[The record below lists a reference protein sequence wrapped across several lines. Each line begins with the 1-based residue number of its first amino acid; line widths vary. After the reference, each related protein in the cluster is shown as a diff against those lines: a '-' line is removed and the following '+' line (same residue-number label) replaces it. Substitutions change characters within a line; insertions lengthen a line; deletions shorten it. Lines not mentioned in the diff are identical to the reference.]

1 MHKQDQSIDM
11 DADALL
17 GQMTLQEKVAL
28 LGGQDFWSLPAIER
42 LGVRSLVM
50 ADGPTGLRS
59 SNSDPATVF
68 PVAVALAATWNCDL
82 VRRVA
87 SAMGREARAHGV
99 DVLLAPG
106 VNIQRTPLGGRNFE
120 YYSEDPHL
128 SSETG
133 IAFVEGVQAE
143 GVGASVKHYAANN
156 QEHMRMTGSSNVGER
171 VLREIYLA
179 AFETIIKRARPWTV
193 MSAYN
198 RVNGVFASEH
208 DALLNGVLKGE
219 WGFDG
224 VVVSDWG
231 AANSTIGSATGGL
244 DLEMPGPPRFY
255 GEALLRAVEE
265 GDVPIEDVD
274 EHVRRVLRLIIR
286 CGCIGEAAPQAQGW
300 APSEQHRA
308 LSRSAAGE
316 AMVLLK
322 NEGNRLPLS
331 AGGSIAVIGALAD
344 YPAIQGAGSSQVS
357 PDRIVSPLSGLRAAL
372 QECADVRF
380 ERGVDPE
387 PRPPVVDGRLLSPC
401 EGGNEIG
408 LRARYFDK
416 PGYAGEA
423 VYEDVDWRFAKLGF
437 GAVAQTDDDLGFSV
451 EWTGVFTPRHSGVHE
466 WLITHSNP
474 DAELVIGEETLVGE
488 GTHRESEM
496 LFMILPLNRR
506 RASIRLE
513 AGKSYPITIRFS
525 QPGEHALRAFNIF
538 NVCLREPAPDRAAA
552 IYAAGT
558 SDAAIV
564 FVGSGTTSETE
575 GEDRAS
581 MRLSDEQNALVEAIA
596 DVNENTIVVVNT
608 GGPIEMPW
616 ADRVPAIVQMW
627 LPGQEGGDAIADVL
641 TGKINPSGK
650 LPVTMPVRYEDN
662 PTFLHYP
669 GGQDVDYGEGLFV
682 GYRYYDAV
690 DAAPLFPF
698 GHGLSYT
705 QFSYGPCMAP
715 ATVRRGEMMEFELDI
730 SNTGAASGAET
741 VQVYVE
747 DLATQETKPLRQ
759 LRAFEKV
766 FLEPNASQR
775 VRFALDERAFAWWD
789 RAREAWTVTPGRY
802 RVHAGASSRDLRRFF
817 DLEIVE

>member
-1 MHKQDQSIDM
+1 MHKEDPSIE
-11 DADALL
+11 ADIDGLL
-17 GQMTLQEKVAL
+17 SQLTLQEKVAL
-28 LGGQDFWSLPAIER
+28 LGGQDFWSLPALER
-42 LGVRSLVM
+42 VGVRSLKM

-59 SNSDPATVF
+59 PNSDPATVF
-68 PVAVALAATWNCDL
+68 PVAVALAATWNRDL
-82 VRRVA
+82 VREVA

-106 VNIQRTPLGGRNFE
+106 VNIHRTPLGGRNFE

-128 SSETG
+128 SAETG

-143 GVGASVKHYAANN
+143 GVGACVKHYAANN

-171 VLREIYLA
+171 VLREIYLP
-179 AFETIIKRARPWTV
+179 AFESIVKRARPWTV

-198 RVNGVFASEH
+198 RINGVFASEH

-231 AANSTIGSATGGL
+231 AAKSTVGSARGGL
-244 DLEMPGPPRFY
+244 DLEMPGPPSFY
-255 GEALLRAVEE
+255 GDKLVRAVEN
-265 GDVPIEDVD
+265 GDVPMADIDD
-274 EHVRRVLRLIIR
+274 HVRRVLRLIIR
-286 CGCIGEAAPQAQGW
+286 CGCVGDGAAAVQGW
-300 APSEQHRA
+300 TPSEQHRD
-308 LSRSAAGE
+308 LSRRAAGE
-316 AMVLLK
+316 GMVLLK

-331 AGGSIAVIGALAD
+331 TKRSIAVIGALAD

-372 QECADVRF
+372 GGDADVRF

-387 PRPPVVDGRLLSPC
+387 ARPPVLDGRLLSPC
-401 EGGNEIG
+401 DGGNEIG

-416 PGYAGEA
+416 PELAGKT
-423 VYEDVDWRFAKLGF
+423 VLEDVDWRFAKLGF
-437 GAVAQTDDDLGFSV
+437 GAAAQSDDDLGFSV

-466 WLITHSNP
+466 WEIMHSNP
-474 DAELVIGEETLVGE
+474 DVELVIGDEALVDGASPRET
-488 GTHRESEM
+488 EM

-513 AGKSYPITIRFS
+513 AGKSYPITLRYS
-525 QPGEHALRAFNIF
+525 QPAEHAIRAFNIF

-552 IYAAGT
+552 IHAAAT

-581 MRLSDEQNALVEAIA
+581 MRLSDEQNALIEAVA
-596 DVNENTIVVVNT
+596 DVNDNTIVVVNS

-616 ADRVPAIVQMW
+616 AERVPAIVQMW
-627 LPGQEGGDAIADVL
+627 LPGQEGGDAVADVL
-641 TGKINPSGK
+641 TGKVNPSGK
-650 LPVTMPVRYEDN
+650 LPVSMPTRYEDN
-662 PTFLHYP
+662 PTYLHYP

-682 GYRYYDAV
+682 GYRFYDAI

-705 QFSYGPCMAP
+705 QFDYGPCTAP
-715 ATVRRGEMMEFELDI
+715 STVNCGETVAFELDI
-730 SNTGAASGAET
+730 SNTGERAGADT
-741 VQVYVE
+741 VQIYVE
-747 DLATQETKPLRQ
+747 DIATRETKPLRQ
-759 LRAFEKV
+759 LRAFRKV
-766 FLEPNASQR
+766 SLEPNASQR
-775 VRFALDERAFAWWD
+775 VRFELGERAFAWWD
-789 RAREAWTVTPGRY
+789 RAQGAWTVTPGQFRIY
-802 RVHAGASSRDLRRFF
+802 AGASSRDLRQSF